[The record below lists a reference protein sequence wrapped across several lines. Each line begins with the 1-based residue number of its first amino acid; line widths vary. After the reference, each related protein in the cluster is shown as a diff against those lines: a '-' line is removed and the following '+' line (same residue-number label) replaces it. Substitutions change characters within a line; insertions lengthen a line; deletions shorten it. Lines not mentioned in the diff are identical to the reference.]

1 MQPFPHICT
10 HCQSFIQSAVLPLSM
25 DKIKKAITQMKSDST
40 SGKDGI
46 LAEVY
51 NAAGNLCCI
60 ALQWWF
66 LPNKQ
71 EFLRKI
77 WQFIPCLHL
86 FFFSFFFLQISSDIP
101 IPFLKPRSVHHGS
114 VSWDDCGSLPS
125 QVESQLISL
134 VDSNTIQGQHSQPT
148 LTLLGQ
154 GCMHV

>member
-10 HCQSFIQSAVLPLSM
+10 HCRSFIHSAVLPLSM

-60 ALQWWF
+60 ALQWWL
-66 LPNKQ
+66 LPNMQ

-86 FFFSFFFLQISSDIP
+86 LFFFFFFFFTGDQLRHTNSVPQARISPPWLSE
-101 IPFLKPRSVHHGS
+101 LRWLWQSS
-114 VSWDDCGSLPS
+114 LTSWKSAHFPCRF
-125 QVESQLISL
+125 QYY
-134 VDSNTIQGQHSQPT
+134 TRT
-148 LTLLGQ
+148 A
-154 GCMHV
+154 